1 MTMREKIA
9 RAINRAGVEWLEQ
22 NDPKRMTLSWADVPD
37 EVFADAVLSAMR
49 EPTQEM
55 AEAGCRA
62 TLPYDEGDAARAYR
76 AMITAALQEKGE

>member
-9 RAINRAGVEWLEQ
+9 RAMDE
-22 NDPKRMTLSWADVPD
+22 KRKELIAQPLARIWPD
-37 EVFADAVLSAMR
+37 LADAALSAMR
-49 EPTQEM
+49 EPTPQM

-76 AMITAALQEKGE
+76 AMIDAAIGEGK